1 MKNAFKRVVSLMLS
15 MLMVF
20 GVCSTAIVAYA
31 TGGQSIIDIAPND
44 SVLNYVSIGD
54 SMTNGY
60 GLDGYDA
67 EAGVYDYGYASYA
80 NQFAA
85 ALAGYTTEE
94 FYSAMA
100 TAQQGFG
107 VKFEKNGITVN
118 HAQLGLSAARPE
130 DISFLL
136 NLDYDSQAVVD
147 LLDKYPD
154 DDLVCWGCG
163 DHSGIATD
171 DPRLIYC
178 AVCKWDPAKWDYL
191 NLPGFGVQRG
201 DGKSV
206 DDYEAWWT
214 LVHGDNWNNLIGY
227 GDFWTWKELTEDYR
241 FGTVATYIKSIYG
254 TEAERARA
262 AELMASRPAKPRD
275 DGSNG
280 EETVYVAKHYQEQIA
295 NADVISIGI
304 GNGNFGVWLMGRI
317 TTALMD
323 YDGVAANGVYDIQ
336 KVLDTCTPEIKEI
349 ANRILVE
356 LDPYIA
362 LYVETMMGKVDEAR
376 QKSIKDVCTYAVVSF
391 MVNYKNMIKRILE
404 LNPDVEIVMLGL
416 MNTYA
421 GDDALAAE
429 GQITIGNILDVIFPP
444 LNAYIAAVPTMMN
457 AELTQD
463 ASFYYAEE
471 YSIECLI
478 QNFGNESFYNW
489 EGVARDRFVTGV
501 VGECD
506 CGGGHNTDN
515 AESCPD
521 WDYGIFWELLDGFD
535 MGGVTIER
543 ITPYDIKVYEALPE
557 IDRVAF
563 AAANK
568 DKAGSVSVYLAIED
582 AICKSGRLAPVTLST
597 LTGLKLGD
605 PAILGKALG
614 NFESELNKI
623 IGDYFAIAAAGL
635 AKIGVT
641 EPTESQISDMSMIL
655 SLPVALS
662 NALWTDT
669 DLCSMLAVVAR
680 NKLGNGLGAHPSVN
694 GHASLSEEM
703 IKAYS
708 EKITSQDKTLENIG
722 LAWNWL
728 MDYAKENYPEL
739 VLPITN
745 IIESEEFAEL
755 YAQIEA
761 IYEQYQAANPEQKSS
776 FAARL
781 YTILLRLNAIA
792 AKTTSKKLEDVNY
805 YLSLGDSTLTGYGL
819 DKYVPGMNNGEGQI
833 LGEEA
838 PVLLAKKLFGENYS
852 SHFTKLDKGGI
863 RIDDLLVWLGED
875 EFIDDFYTRY
885 TMGDNAGVKNTEYY
899 QNLFISEIA
908 KADLITLALG
918 GGNVTT
924 FISQQ
929 VQALARGE
937 KLYEMDWSKYY
948 PNADMTEIR
957 NMIATMQDILK
968 GQLPAVA
975 GVPGEVL
982 APVVAESL
990 LYGLI
995 GYKENF
1001 TKVLDRIHEINPNAH
1016 LVIVGY
1022 FNPIDNMVIPF
1033 SVGNKVIEIPFGT
1046 MLGLFME
1053 VCNIKSL
1060 VYTLGNKAN
1069 TTFVAIPE
1077 TTSILDEQGK
1087 FDLASQINGTVKET
1101 WLTHAGPEGHK
1112 YIANQIY
1119 DSITTDYESGD
1130 LILPPT
1136 DYKITDKSS
1145 YVALGNNKEYTTFFA
1160 DYLKNRVAAEG
1171 VRFDYK
1177 ATTDLV
1183 VEGSSIGTLAEVI
1196 AANPAAIAS
1205 ADLVS
1210 IGYSLDKAAENTMRI
1225 ALELLLEGE
1234 TEVATEF
1241 DWVKLIGA
1249 DYAIKLEGVL
1259 DSIYTTMVAEGLGV
1273 SLSAMAGGGMLEFP
1287 DITIADA
1294 AMRAVE
1300 YFAYQAVEYA
1310 ITMPQIV
1317 YQINAINPNA
1327 TVMVNAISNPM
1338 SGAKMSVFGME
1349 LEFGDY
1355 LDYVSDLIF
1364 YEGMLLAAM
1373 NEKVVLVP
1381 ATRVETT
1388 FTGYS
1393 ISLNPGSA
1401 MFKDFMAL
1409 MNLIADLKMGNLIK
1423 PTAAGNLYVFEM
1435 MAASLNVTV
1444 ENSILAGD
1452 LDGNESVDIDD
1463 AIYLMM
1469 NTIFP
1474 DMYPVPQSGDFDGNG
1489 ITDIDDAIYLMMYT
1503 IFPDMYPLN

>member
-295 NADVISIGI
+295 NADVISLGI

-362 LYVETMMGKVDEAR
+362 LYVETMMGKVDEAK

-391 MVNYKNMIKRILE
+391 MVNYKNMIERILE

-421 GDDALAAE
+421 GDDAMAAE

-614 NFESELNKI
+614 NFETELNKI
-623 IGDYFAIAAAGL
+623 IGDYFSIAVAGL

-641 EPTESQISDMSMIL
+641 EPTQSQISDMSMIL

-708 EKITSQDKTLENIG
+708 EKITSQDKTLDNIG
-722 LAWNWL
+722 LALNWL
-728 MDYAKENYPEL
+728 MEYAKENYPEL

-745 IIESEEFAEL
+745 IIENEEFAEL
-755 YAQIEA
+755 CKQIEA
-761 IYEQYQAANPEQKSS
+761 IYEQYQAAKPEQQIALSTRIYS
-776 FAARL
+776 L
-781 YTILLRLNAIA
+781 LLRLNTIVAM
-792 AKTTSKKLEDVNY
+792 TTSKKLENVNY
-805 YLSLGDSTLTGYGL
+805 YVSLGDSTLTGYGL
-819 DKYVPGMNNGEGQI
+819 DEYVPGMNNGEGQV
-833 LGEEA
+833 LGVEA
-838 PVLLAKKLFGENYS
+838 PVLLAQKLFGEGYE
-852 SHFTKLDKGGI
+852 SHFKKLDKGGI

-875 EFIDDFYTRY
+875 EFIDDFYVRY
-885 TMGDNAGVKNTEYY
+885 TMDDNAVVKNTEYY
-899 QNLFISEIA
+899 QNLFISEIE
-908 KADLITLALG
+908 KADLITLAVG
-918 GGNVTT
+918 GGNVTN
-924 FISQQ
+924 FVARQ
-929 VQALARGE
+929 VDALESGE
-937 KLYEMDWSKYY
+937 PLYEMDWSKFY
-948 PNADMTEIR
+948 PNTDMTDLRELINSMQNVLAGSLPEI
-957 NMIATMQDILK
+957 D
-968 GQLPAVA
+968 
-975 GVPGEVL
+975 GVPVGVL
-982 APVVAESL
+982 ASVVAESFL
-990 LYGLI
+990 FGLV
-995 GYKENF
+995 GFKENY
-1001 TKVLDRIHEINPNAH
+1001 TKVIDRIHEINPDAH
-1016 LVIVGY
+1016 VVIVGY

-1033 SVGNKVIEIPFGT
+1033 TFGSETTYIPLGSMF
-1046 MLGLFME
+1046 GLFQEICNE
-1053 VCNIKSL
+1053 VGL
-1060 VYTLGNKAN
+1060 LYTLQNKEN
-1069 TTFVAIPE
+1069 TTFTAISDA
-1077 TTSILDEQGK
+1077 TTILDELGLY
-1087 FDLASQINGTVKET
+1087 DLESQINGMIKQT
-1101 WLTHAGPEGHK
+1101 WLTHAGPKGHE

-1119 DSITTDYESGD
+1119 TSITTDYASGEMV
-1130 LILPPT
+1130 LPPV
-1136 DYKITDKSS
+1136 DYKITSKSS
-1145 YVALGNNKEYTTFFA
+1145 YVALGDNKAYTEAFA
-1160 DYLKNRVAAEG
+1160 NYLKAYVAAEG
-1171 VRFDYK
+1171 VRYEYK
-1177 ATTDLV
+1177 ANTDLII
-1183 VEGSSIGTLAEVI
+1183 ENSSISTLAGIVAENIDVI
-1196 AANPAAIAS
+1196 AT
-1205 ADLVS
+1205 ADLIS
-1210 IGYSLDKAAENTMRI
+1210 IGYSLDKVAENTMRI
-1225 ALELLLEGE
+1225 VLELLIEGQ
-1234 TEVATEF
+1234 TEVPTTF
-1241 DWVKLIGA
+1241 DWVALVGEDLA
-1249 DYAIKLEGVL
+1249 ETLAGVL
-1259 DSIYTTMVAEGLGV
+1259 ADIHATLIEQGLGV
-1273 SLSAMAGGGMLEFP
+1273 PMSEMAGNTITFP
-1287 DITIADA
+1287 DVSIADA
-1294 AMRAVE
+1294 AMKAIE
-1300 YFAYQAVEYA
+1300 YFAYHTVEYA
-1310 ITMPQIV
+1310 VYMPKAVQLIST
-1317 YQINAINPNA
+1317 INPNA
-1327 TVMVNAISNPM
+1327 TIMVNTLSNPM
-1338 SGAKMSVFGME
+1338 AGAKMSMMGME
-1349 LEFGDY
+1349 IEFGDY
-1355 LDYVSDLIF
+1355 LDYITDIIF
-1364 YEGMLLAAM
+1364 YESALITVM

-1381 ATRVETT
+1381 ANRVETT
-1388 FTGYS
+1388 FTNYV
-1393 ISLNPGSA
+1393 ISLNPGTSL
-1401 MFKDFMAL
+1401 FKDFMAL
-1409 MNLIADLKMGNLIK
+1409 MALIDDLEKGDLIQTTANGNAYVLAKMMSALNISVEPPIRGDFNSDGSVTVADSVYLMVSLANPEK
-1423 PTAAGNLYVFEM
+1423 Y
-1435 MAASLNVTV
+1435 SLN
-1444 ENSILAGD
+1444 
-1452 LDGNESVDIDD
+1452 
-1463 AIYLMM
+1463 
-1469 NTIFP
+1469 
-1474 DMYPVPQSGDFDGNG
+1474 QSGDLNGDGKVDRAD
-1489 ITDIDDAIYLMMYT
+1489 TTYLT
-1503 IFPDMYPLN
+1503 RFLVSPADYPLN